1 MSQSTHPGS
10 SPGTFTRAL
19 AEAIVRAEPLRDPA
33 AIAAA
38 RDGLLDFL
46 AAAFAGADD
55 AGYRKLLVALPADT
69 PGDGG
74 VAVIG
79 REVGASPQQA
89 ALLNGYAGHAL
100 DYDDVHSSVRGHP
113 GTVLLPALLA
123 LAQQRRASALALLEA
138 YVIGVEAMARLG
150 LALGSRHYEL
160 GFHNT
165 ATLGTLGAAAATAR
179 LLGLD
184 AATVE
189 TALGIAATQSAG
201 LRLQFGSEIKPLHAG
216 LAARAGLFASELAAA
231 GLAGAPAALD
241 GPGGFLAV
249 YGAGAAQPERLLEGW
264 GAPWQIVSPGL
275 YFKPWPCCTAT
286 HYAVLAALALRE
298 RHAPVPADIAGVR
311 ITFPP
316 AGDTPLLSRLP
327 ATGLEARFSV
337 EYAVAAALSDGP
349 PGVAVFAD
357 VPVREDLIALA
368 ARIERGHDHDAPR
381 ASTDPA
387 TRFSTVE
394 IRLADGST
402 LRERADR
409 LVSAAD
415 LPAKFADATAH
426 RAVLAEVPALVA
438 SMRDE
443 QDLARLLSTFD
454 RLAS

>member
-1 MSQSTHPGS
+1 
-10 SPGTFTRAL
+10 
-19 AEAIVRAEPLRDPA
+19 
-33 AIAAA
+33 
-38 RDGLLDFL
+38 
-46 AAAFAGADD
+46 
-55 AGYRKLLVALPADT
+55 
-69 PGDGG
+69 
-74 VAVIG
+74 
-79 REVGASPQQA
+79 
-89 ALLNGYAGHAL
+89 
-100 DYDDVHSSVRGHP
+100 
-113 GTVLLPALLA
+113 
-123 LAQQRRASALALLEA
+123 
-138 YVIGVEAMARLG
+138 
-150 LALGSRHYEL
+150 
-160 GFHNT
+160 
-165 ATLGTLGAAAATAR
+165 
-179 LLGLD
+179 
-184 AATVE
+184 
-189 TALGIAATQSAG
+189 
-201 LRLQFGSEIKPLHAG
+201 
-216 LAARAGLFASELAAA
+216 
-231 GLAGAPAALD
+231 
-241 GPGGFLAV
+241 
-249 YGAGAAQPERLLEGW
+249 GAAQPERLLEGW

-298 RHAPVPADIAGVR
+298 RHAPAPADIAGVR

-368 ARIERGHDHDAPR
+368 ARIERDHDQDAPR

-402 LRERADR
+402 LRQRADR
-409 LVSAAD
+409 LVSAAN